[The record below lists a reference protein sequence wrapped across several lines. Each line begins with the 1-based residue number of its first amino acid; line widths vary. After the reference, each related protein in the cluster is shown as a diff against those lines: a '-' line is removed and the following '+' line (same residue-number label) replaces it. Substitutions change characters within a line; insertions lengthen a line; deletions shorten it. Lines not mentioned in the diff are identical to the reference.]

1 MVHHLWVLG
10 EGAVGLLSEEAI
22 RGPGEPCGCQR
33 MHLPAR
39 KAGNSYKFNKIH
51 LINYSSSPLQ
61 QQPQGSVHCPRKQEL
76 GKAGQLLLQRSCQ
89 SSGLRSG
96 QWASAAASRMATGQ
110 QWGPG
115 RGSWASGCTG
125 NRSGA
130 EARPEGT
137 PTLWAPQSKLAMSRC
152 SSRKALPWRPLKPDL
167 LLTRLLMLLSCL

>member
-1 MVHHLWVLG
+1 MW
-10 EGAVGLLSEEAI
+10 
-22 RGPGEPCGCQR
+22 
-33 MHLPAR
+33 LPEVAPPS
-39 KAGNSYKFNKIH
+39 KESGNSYKFNKIH